1 MYKEKFDDNP
11 RTHYESLYDLNLLG
25 LWSQYGSDW
34 SSTIKEEIQADTIQS
49 LEQEKPQP
57 TKKIVLFGVLA
68 TLALLGASA
77 WIPASEVVQVVSGGD
92 KRPKPRQITG
102 LKDSLQAGKIPSLL
116 TTYFFGRKINPH
128 SVARLW

>member
-34 SSTIKEEIQADTIQS
+34 SSTIKEEIQADTNQS

-77 WIPASEVVQVVSGGD
+77 WIPASEVVQVVQKQEIS
-92 KRPKPRQITG
+92 PKSIDDLNR
-102 LKDSLQAGKIPSLL
+102 
-116 TTYFFGRKINPH
+116 
-128 SVARLW
+128 